1 MSVSQQGVGMH
12 LTRPLNT
19 KRESN
24 IYKLRVYCQFVN
36 I

>member
-19 KRESN
+19 YRESS
-24 IYKLRVYCQFVN
+24 IYKLRVYC
-36 I
+36 